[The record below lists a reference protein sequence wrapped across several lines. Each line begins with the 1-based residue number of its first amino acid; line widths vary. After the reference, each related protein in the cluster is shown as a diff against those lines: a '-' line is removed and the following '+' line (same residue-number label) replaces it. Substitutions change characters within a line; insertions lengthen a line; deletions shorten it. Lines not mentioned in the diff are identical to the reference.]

1 MLIFKFVV
9 ALPSEINPE
18 LRKLLMGS
26 ASRGVVFVLCQ
37 MFLRQ
42 PYLQQLLLFLDL
54 LELLPG
60 KCAILVTFS
69 TLQ

>member
-1 MLIFKFVV
+1 MLAFKFVV
-9 ALPSEINPE
+9 ALGSEIDPE

-26 ASRGVVFVLCQ
+26 ASRGLVFILCQ

-54 LELLPG
+54 LELVPG
-60 KCAILVTFS
+60 RCGILVTFS